1 MARSTLLVVTCLLL
15 AGCGG
20 VSTGGGPAAAPTET
34 VTPAPLPTETASET
48 EPTPP
53 VGTPVDR
60 ATLAS
65 LPADHAASLSNRS
78 YTVVERR
85 VVLDKSGALYDR
97 TETLRVAPTADDVRY
112 RYERTRIADPSY
124 PGPQGIETL
133 SLYHDGNRT
142 AFRDEDD
149 GGVRYG
155 VVEGPFRFG
164 PGSDHTGAAYLEDLL
179 GAFGRWTVASV
190 DDGRVVRG
198 TGLVDDTRLDLD
210 RRLGSP
216 GDASVSVRVTDDG
229 RVSRLHLEYAA
240 ILNGRRVTVR
250 VDRQYTAVSSTAV
263 PQPAWLPRALGTE
276 TPAAEVW
283 RP

>member
-1 MARSTLLVVTCLLL
+1 MSRRALYVVACLLL

-20 VSTGGGPAAAPTET
+20 VSTGGGPALSPTET
-34 VTPAPLPTETASET
+34 VTPAPLPTETASVGS
-48 EPTPP
+48 PTPP
-53 VGTPVDR
+53 AGTPVDR
-60 ATLAS
+60 AALTS

-85 VVLDKSGALYDR
+85 VVLDESGALYDR
-97 TETLRVAPTADDVRY
+97 TETLRVAPTADGARY

-133 SLYHDGNRT
+133 SLYHAGNRT

-164 PGSDHTGAAYLEDLL
+164 PGPDHTGAASLEDLL
-179 GAFGRWTVASV
+179 NAFGSWTVAPV
-190 DDGRVVRG
+190 EDGRVVRG
-198 TGLVDDTRLDLD
+198 RGLVDETRLDLD

-216 GDASVSVRVTDDG
+216 GDASVSVRVIDEG

-240 ILNGRRVTVR
+240 ILNDRRVMVR
-250 VDRQYTAVSSTAV
+250 VDRQYTAVGSTAV
-263 PQPAWLPRALGTE
+263 PEPAWLPRALGTE
-276 TPAAEVW
+276 TSSAEVW
-283 RP
+283 WP